1 MEDGIIRI
9 GVAAME
15 KKARSKPMNQIMSR
29 FDPNIF
35 EFVIFGDE
43 ALLTQEVEDWPE
55 VDYLIAWF
63 SNGYPLEKVEAYV
76 NLRQPFLI
84 NDVAMQHN
92 LLDRRK
98 VYKILKAN
106 GVSTPRHVVLNEEDR
121 NEETLRESD
130 DWIEVH
136 GVKFN
141 KPVVEK
147 PVDAEDHNIYIYYP
161 L

>member
-141 KPVVEK
+141 KPVGEK
-147 PVDAEDHNIYIYYP
+147 PVDAEDHNIYLHYP

>member
-43 ALLTQEVEDWPE
+43 TLLEKDIEEWPV
-55 VDYLIAWF
+55 VDYLMAWF
-63 SNGYPLEKVEAYV
+63 STGYPMKKVEAYV
-76 NLRQPFLI
+76 NLREPFLI

-98 VYKILKAN
+98 VYKILREN
-106 GVSTPRHVVLNEEDR
+106 GVNTPRHVVMNEEDR
-121 NEETLRESD
+121 NPETLRESD